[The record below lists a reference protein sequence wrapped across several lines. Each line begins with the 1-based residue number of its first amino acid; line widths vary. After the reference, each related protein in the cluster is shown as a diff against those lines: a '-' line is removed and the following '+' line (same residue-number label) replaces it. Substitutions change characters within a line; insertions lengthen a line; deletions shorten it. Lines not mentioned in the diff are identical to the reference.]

1 MTKVARVRRAAGRLD
16 PKSGALAVRLTLLAV
31 TLAFAPGATSA
42 ATRALPQGRL
52 FLEATDGRFEIEVVP
67 GASAGVSVVDGRTG
81 ADLGERL
88 ETKAREDGTALRL
101 VPGDAASTERPVVK
115 LRVRKGQ
122 RLEMTGSR
130 LDVSVVGKAGEPA
143 EAAAAP
149 RIEPTIVGRLGKST
163 LRATGLAGPEVGLFL
178 IADESAVQLDA
189 CENLVDA
196 RVTGGSLK
204 VLNHR
209 GLLRI
214 TGRDA
219 DVHLEGGASEP
230 TMNLTGGSVTLR
242 DGEGPVALSA
252 NGAKVWADQWTGALR
267 IEAAHGNLDVARSAT
282 KLLDLKLTDTFAR
295 IGQGSGRADA
305 KCAGG
310 AIDVDGFGGP
320 VTISATDR
328 ASVSATGVT
337 GALQLTGT
345 DAARLDVKDSR
356 GAVTLTATGGGVS
369 VERASSLKL
378 AATDATVSVR
388 GVAKLLPATLRGCT
402 GEVDLVETLGSLAV
416 SVALGSRIDFRIAEP
431 CEVQASGQGAKLGE
445 SIACSGCD
453 LKLPNQPQVGNPR
466 QYYRGT
472 RRAVLALTLDE
483 DSRVKIEAK

>member
-1 MTKVARVRRAAGRLD
+1 M
-16 PKSGALAVRLTLLAV
+16 
-31 TLAFAPGATSA
+31 
-42 ATRALPQGRL
+42 
-52 FLEATDGRFEIEVVP
+52 
-67 GASAGVSVVDGRTG
+67 
-81 ADLGERL
+81 
-88 ETKAREDGTALRL
+88 
-101 VPGDAASTERPVVK
+101 
-115 LRVRKGQ
+115 
-122 RLEMTGSR
+122 
-130 LDVSVVGKAGEPA
+130 
-143 EAAAAP
+143 
-149 RIEPTIVGRLGKST
+149 
-163 LRATGLAGPEVGLFL
+163 GLFL
-178 IADESAVQLDA
+178 IADESDVQLDA

-345 DAARLDVKDSR
+345 DAARLDVKDSQ

-369 VERASSLKL
+369 VERAGSLKL

-402 GEVDLVETLGSLAV
+402 GELDLVETLGSLAV

-472 RRAVLALTLDE
+472 RRAILALTLDE